1 MKKTLFLT
9 LVIIFIS
16 YIIVTLFN
24 NNDNYELI
32 YNSSPKIRVM
42 RSDKKIVE
50 EIPIEQYIV
59 GVLAGEMPISFDIEA
74 LKAQAVASR
83 SYAKKRMIYNKN
95 KDYDVIDTT
104 TNQVY
109 LDNEELKEAWGK
121 NYEKNYKKIIEA
133 VSATLGE
140 YVTYD
145 GEVIDAF
152 FFSTSTGITENSEN
166 VFSESL
172 PYLKSVSSTWDSISP
187 VYRVTKT
194 FKLKEFY
201 EKLKIKYSNNLEIKY
216 LSKTKTDKVKK
227 ISINNVEFA
236 GGDIVDIFKLKSSYF
251 TLKQEGD
258 KIIITTKGYGH
269 GVGMSQYGAYA
280 MALQGYNYKEIL
292 KYYYQGV
299 EIEKI

>member
-1 MKKTLFLT
+1 MKKTLFLA
-9 LVIIFIS
+9 LLIIVIS
-16 YIIVTLFN
+16 YIIITLFDN
-24 NNDNYELI
+24 NYNYELI

-109 LDNEELKEAWGK
+109 LDNEELKKAWGK
-121 NYEKNYKKIIEA
+121 NYEKNYNKIIEA

-140 YVTYD
+140 YVTYK

-152 FFSTSTGITENSEN
+152 FFSTSIGITENSEN

-201 EKLKIKYSNNLEIKY
+201 EKLNIKYSNNLEIKY